1 MPGMI
6 VGYARTST
14 ADQTAGLE
22 AQERDLLAAGA
33 ERIFK
38 DQASALGDRPQLD
51 QALSF
56 VREGDTLIVTKPDRL
71 ARSTA
76 DLLRLIDELT
86 KRKIG
91 LVILSMNGKRLDT
104 RSPTSRLLVTM
115 LGAIAQFE
123 RDLMLER
130 QRDGIQKAKREGKY
144 RGRKPTARAKA
155 EQIMELKA
163 QRIGPT
169 EIAKRLGISRMSVH
183 RVIRE
188 VKAAQG
194 HGAA

>member
-91 LVILSMNGKRLDT
+91 LVILSMNGERLDT

-130 QRDGIQKAKREGKY
+130 QRDGIQKAKREGNY

-194 HGAA
+194 CGAT

>member
-14 ADQTAGLE
+14 TDQATGLE

-76 DLLRLIDELT
+76 DLLRLIEELNQ
-86 KRKIG
+86 RMIG
-91 LVILSMNGKRLDT
+91 LVILSMNGERLDT
-104 RSPTSRLLVTM
+104 RAPTSRLLVTM

-123 RDLMLER
+123 RELMLER

-194 HGAA
+194 CGAT